1 VKRFWE
7 LVVNARGADR
17 FYCFPFLLLFRLITP
32 AYQTLSQWN
41 LRRRKGR
48 CSGGWKAKVISVG
61 NITVGGSGKT
71 PIVIELAGR
80 FIARSK
86 SVVIVHSG
94 YGRKSKA
101 DCLIG
106 YGRGG
111 DCSVDQTGDEVAM
124 MARFVP
130 QAGFAVGRD
139 KKKMVALADQDLSPD
154 VIIIDDG
161 YQRLDI
167 KKDVDIAVASSGL
180 LDLFFNNHSGEGK
193 KRRRRRLRLFP
204 GGILRERPGTLERA
218 DAVFVVNTGSDKAYE
233 RLSSK
238 VERYDNK
245 ALIIGWHLFFE
256 GAERD
261 GVPVDLNCIKE
272 RNPFLFAGIGS
283 FERLLTMI
291 KDAGIKLSGYYRFGD
306 HYEYDKLDIEH
317 LRNLACDA
325 GADCYLTTAKDLV
338 KLAHQSF
345 DLPLYCLNLAARPD
359 DTPLVDGIIGLESA

>member
-1 VKRFWE
+1 MKRFWE

-17 FYCFPFLLLFRLITP
+17 FYCFPFLFLFRLITP
-32 AYQTLSQWN
+32 PYQALSQWN
-41 LRRRKGR
+41 LRRRKAR

-71 PIVIELAGR
+71 PVVIELAGR
-80 FIARSK
+80 FIAKSK

-94 YGRKSKA
+94 YGRKSKF

-106 YGRGG
+106 YNRG
-111 DCSVDQTGDEVAM
+111 DDYSVDQTGDEVAM
-124 MARFVP
+124 MTRLAP

-139 KKKMVALADQDLSPD
+139 KKRMVALADQDLSPD

-167 KKDVDIAVASSGL
+167 KKDVDIAVVNSALS
-180 LDLFFNNHSGEGK
+180 DLFFNNHSGEGE

-204 GGILRERPGTLERA
+204 GGILRERPETLERA
-218 DAVFVVNTGSDKAYE
+218 DAVFVVNAGSDKAGE

-238 VERYDNK
+238 VERYDSK
-245 ALIIGWHLFFE
+245 AQLVNWRLFFE
-256 GAERD
+256 GAELN
-261 GVPVDLNCIKE
+261 GAPVDLNRIKE
-272 RNPFLFAGIGS
+272 GKPFLFAGIGS

-291 KDAGIKLSGYYRFGD
+291 EDTGIKLSGYYRFGD
-306 HYEYDKLDIEH
+306 HYEYDKLDIDH
-317 LRNLACDA
+317 LRNLAGDA

-345 DLPLYCLNLAARPD
+345 DRPLYCLNLAARPD
-359 DTPLVDGIIGLESA
+359 DGALVDGIIGLE